1 MYLQCNL
8 SEPGLSTGVDVSEIG
23 KHSGTLFSKEGGK
36 ILWVSQYAT

>member
-23 KHSGTLFSKEGGK
+23 KHSGTLFSRREAKSYG
-36 ILWVSQYAT
+36 

>member
-8 SEPGLSTGVDVSEIG
+8 SEPGLSTGVDVSEIA
-23 KHSGTLFSKEGGK
+23 STLALFFSKEGGK